1 MTRVVF
7 TADGRARESL
17 AIGVAGVASVV
28 SSVVALLVFRLEPA
42 PIAGPGSVGQFAAIA
57 ATAGAIVVFVFG
69 RYVVRDREHSPRL
82 MDLVDLGVV
91 ALAHAV
97 IALLS
102 WTLLSA
108 ILAQSFA
115 NAVVY
120 PIPLVFATG
129 AVTAVT
135 TYLVLHAATGSS
147 PMTLA
152 VVLAVF
158 LAEGLVA
165 SMLSASDPHWWRD
178 NLSALG
184 MTNATSALTFNLTL
198 VVAGMMIT
206 TLTRYITQAL
216 PGASA
221 GGVARLRVS
230 LVLMGVLL
238 AFVGLFPV
246 DVFFWVHTL
255 SASGMGVVFCI
266 LALRVKSWMP
276 GLAPGFI
283 WLGRVFVGVTVLI
296 GSFYAVGY
304 YTLTAVELIAA
315 VMAFAWII
323 LFIRNAALVTV
334 LATEVAVEPLDETL
348 IDVAVEPQPEPVPVR

>member
-1 MTRVVF
+1 VC

-17 AIGVAGVASVV
+17 AIGVSGVGAVV
-28 SSVVALLVFRLEPA
+28 SIVAALLVFRRDPA
-42 PIAGPGSVGQFAAIA
+42 PIAGPGSAGQFAAIA
-57 ATAGAIVVFVFG
+57 ATAAAIVVFVFG
-69 RYVVRDREHSPRL
+69 RYVVRDREHPPRL

-108 ILAQSFA
+108 ILAQSFPK
-115 NAVVY
+115 AVVY
-120 PIPLVFATG
+120 PLPLLFAIG

-135 TYLVLHAATGSS
+135 TYVVLHAATGSS
-147 PMTLA
+147 LMTLA

-165 SMLSASDPHWWRD
+165 SMLSASNPHWWRD

-184 MTNATSALTFNLTL
+184 MSNGTSALTFNLTL
-198 VVAGMMIT
+198 IVAGMMIT
-206 TLTRYITQAL
+206 TLTRYITRAL
-216 PGASA
+216 PGASE
-221 GGVARLRVS
+221 GGIARLRLF
-230 LVLMGVLL
+230 LVMMGVLL

-276 GLAPGFI
+276 GMAPGFI
-283 WLGRVFVGVTVLI
+283 WLGRVFVGITVLI

-323 LFIRNAALVTV
+323 LFIRNTALATV
-334 LATEVAVEPLDETL
+334 LVTEVATEPLGETT
-348 IDVAVEPQPEPVPVR
+348 ISVRVEPQPEPVLAR